1 MQSFSFFPDFKS
13 KKIKTSEAE
22 INLVIGGQGP
32 PLLLV
37 HGYPQSHIMW
47 HKVSPVLA
55 KKFTVVATDLRGYGD
70 SSKPKTDETH
80 YPYSKRAMAKDQVEV
95 MKQLGFDTFMVIG
108 HDRGARVA
116 HRMALDYPEKIEKL
130 VLLDI
135 LPTLWLYDNTDQ
147 AFATNYWHWFF
158 LIQPYPL
165 PEMLIGNSSDFM
177 EKAIFGPLAASGAC
191 TPASI
196 AAYSR
201 TVKEAATLHASCED
215 YRAGATID
223 LVHDRADIDK
233 RIQCPVL
240 KLWGAQNPAYQK
252 QDVLKIWR
260 TKAVNVQGKAINSGH
275 FIAEEAPDA
284 MLEEALNF
292 L

>member
-1 MQSFSFFPDFKS
+1 MQSSPLFPDFKS

-95 MKQLGFDTFMVIG
+95 MEQLGFDTFMVIG

-135 LPTLWLYDNTDQ
+135 LPTLWLYDNTDPVSY
-147 AFATNYWHWFF
+147 TH
-158 LIQPYPL
+158 LTL
-165 PEMLIGNSSDFM
+165 P
-177 EKAIFGPLAASGAC
+177 
-191 TPASI
+191 
-196 AAYSR
+196 
-201 TVKEAATLHASCED
+201 
-215 YRAGATID
+215 
-223 LVHDRADIDK
+223 
-233 RIQCPVL
+233 
-240 KLWGAQNPAYQK
+240 
-252 QDVLKIWR
+252 
-260 TKAVNVQGKAINSGH
+260 TKA
-275 FIAEEAPDA
+275 
-284 MLEEALNF
+284 
-292 L
+292 